1 MEVIIK
7 SVDFTAGEQ
16 LEQYITQKLEKLERF
31 DDRIIRARVTLE
43 EGQESNENKHCG
55 IRLEVPGYDHYAS
68 KHSDS
73 YESATLE
80 TIEALESMI
89 RKEKR

>member
-16 LEQYITQKLEKLERF
+16 LEKYISDKLQKLERF
-31 DDRIIRARVTLE
+31 DDKIIRARVTLE
-43 EGQESNENKHCG
+43 EGQESTENKHCG

-68 KHSDS
+68 KHAES
-73 YESATLE
+73 YEAATMD
-80 TIEALESMI
+80 TIHALENMI
-89 RKEKR
+89 RKEKG